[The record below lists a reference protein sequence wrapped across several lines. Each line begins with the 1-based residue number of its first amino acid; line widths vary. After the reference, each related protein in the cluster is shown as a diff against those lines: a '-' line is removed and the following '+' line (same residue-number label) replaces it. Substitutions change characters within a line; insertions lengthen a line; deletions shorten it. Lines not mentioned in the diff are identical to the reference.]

1 MKTQWEKFLQ
11 NLGEWHG
18 SFTKISAKGEIL
30 EDTPSI
36 LILESLDDQNKQVR
50 LTLRRF
56 TFSETSPEP
65 KVNEIVREYQTL
77 DRDIMFFENGAFCQG
92 TIQKAPF
99 SINGAEFSF
108 INKNKNRRLRLVE
121 LFNQDGNI
129 NTLTLIREKRAGTDA
144 SENPPLKVDALLGKW
159 QGEAITMYPDLRQPD
174 TYPTQME
181 LNIDNT
187 GRLVQ
192 QITFGNTNPK
202 TITSGARIEDSI
214 LHFDQGSQPVQV
226 FLLPD
231 GASATLPVKIELR
244 KPVFFEAG
252 WLVEPQLRQRII
264 RSYNDKGEW
273 VSLTLVTEH
282 KIN

>member
-1 MKTQWEKFLQ
+1 MKTQWENFLQ
-11 NLGEWHG
+11 NLGEWNG

-36 LILESLDDQNKQVR
+36 LILESIDEENKQVR

-65 KVNEIVREYQTL
+65 KVNELVREYQTL
-77 DRDIMFFENGAFCQG
+77 GRDIMFFENGAFSQG
-92 TIQKAPF
+92 KIQIVPF
-99 SINGAEFSF
+99 SINGAEFGF
-108 INKNKNRRLRLVE
+108 VDKNRRLRLVE
-121 LFNQDGNI
+121 LFNKDGNFD
-129 NTLTLIREKRAGTDA
+129 TLTLIREKRAGTDA
-144 SENPPLKVDALLGKW
+144 SENPPLTVDALLGKW
-159 QGEAITMYPDLRQPD
+159 QGEAITMYPDLRKPD

-181 LNIDNT
+181 LNIDNR

-192 QITFGNTNPK
+192 EITFGNTNPK
-202 TITSGARIEDSI
+202 TLTSTARIEGSV
-214 LHFDQGSQPVQV
+214 LHFDQSSQPVQV

-231 GASATLPVKIELR
+231 VASATLPVKIELR
-244 KPVFFEAG
+244 KPLFFEIG

-273 VSLTLVTEH
+273 VSSTLVTEH
-282 KIN
+282 KIK

>member
-1 MKTQWEKFLQ
+1 MKTQWENFLQ
-11 NLGEWHG
+11 NLGEWNG

-36 LILESLDDQNKQVR
+36 LILESIDEENKQVR

-65 KVNEIVREYQTL
+65 KVNELVREYQTL
-77 DRDIMFFENGAFCQG
+77 GRDIMFFENGAFSQG
-92 TIQKAPF
+92 KIQIVPF
-99 SINGAEFSF
+99 SINGAEFGF
-108 INKNKNRRLRLVE
+108 VDKNRRLRLVE
-121 LFNQDGNI
+121 LFNKDGNFD
-129 NTLTLIREKRAGTDA
+129 TLTLIREKRAGTDA
-144 SENPPLKVDALLGKW
+144 SENPPLTVDALLGKW
-159 QGEAITMYPDLRQPD
+159 QGEAITMYPDLREPD
-174 TYPTQME
+174 IYPTQME

-187 GRLVQ
+187 GQLVQ

-202 TITSGARIEDSI
+202 TLTSTARIEGSV
-214 LHFDQGSQPVQV
+214 LHFDQSSQPVQV

-231 GASATLPVKIELR
+231 VASATLPVKIELR
-244 KPVFFEAG
+244 KPLFFEIG

-273 VSLTLVTEH
+273 VSSTLVTEH
-282 KIN
+282 KIK